1 MATDIRMH
9 SRRQALQQGLAAAA
23 ALGSASLFTGEALA
37 FNKAAFEAKTVQDT
51 VKALGGSGL
60 AASKDVQVEGPEL
73 SENGA
78 SVLVGLS
85 TTLPGIRQL
94 ALLVEKNPNTL
105 AAVFNVNEAIEPSFS
120 LRIKMAESSQVYA
133 VAIAQDGKAWFA
145 RREIKVTLGGCG

>member
-1 MATDIRMH
+1 MARTSGNPRMR
-9 SRRQALQQGLAAAA
+9 SRRVALKQVLAGAAASL
-23 ALGSASLFTGEALA
+23 LGAQARA
-37 FNKAAFEAKTVQDT
+37 FNKAAFEAKSVQDT
-51 VKALGGSGL
+51 VKALGGTSL
-60 AASKDVQVEGPEL
+60 AASKDVSIDGPEL

-78 SVLVGLS
+78 SVLVTLA

-105 AAVFNVNEAIEPSFS
+105 AAVFEPNDAVEANFS